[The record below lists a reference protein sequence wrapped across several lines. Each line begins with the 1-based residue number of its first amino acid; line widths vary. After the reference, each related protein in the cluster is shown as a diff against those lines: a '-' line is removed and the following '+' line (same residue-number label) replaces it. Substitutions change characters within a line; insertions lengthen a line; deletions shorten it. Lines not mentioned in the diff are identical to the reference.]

1 MNTTVVTVDKE
12 HPDRKVIERAGQILK
27 SGGLVAFPTETVYG
41 LGGDGLN
48 PSSSQKIYQAKGRPS
63 DNPLII
69 HIADL
74 ESLDKI
80 VKKIPPK
87 AQKMAEAFWPGP
99 LTMIFEKSSLVPY
112 ETTGGLESVAVRM
125 PSHPVAR
132 ALIRAAGVPTI
143 TVDVGT
149 KSFDKGGRRL
159 CCRSQR
165 QYFRAAQSY
174 SGCPCPGGPGGKD

>member
-12 HPDRKVIERAGQILK
+12 HPDKKAMEEAGRILR

-74 ESLDKI
+74 ESLEKI
-80 VKKIPPK
+80 VKRIPEK
-87 AQKMAEAFWPGP
+87 ARKMAEAFWPGP
-99 LTMIFEKSSLVPY
+99 
-112 ETTGGLESVAVRM
+112 
-125 PSHPVAR
+125 
-132 ALIRAAGVPTI
+132 
-143 TVDVGT
+143 
-149 KSFDKGGRRL
+149 
-159 CCRSQR
+159 
-165 QYFRAAQSY
+165 
-174 SGCPCPGGPGGKD
+174 